1 MSLSMSFL
9 RRVFFFLLTNLA
21 VILLI
26 NIVFALL
33 QAFFGINI
41 SAYGYDYLSI
51 FIFAWI
57 VWSLWAFVSLFLSKW
72 SAKRIYNIELLTKQ
86 NYSSFSPKEVLFYNT
101 VLEISEKNH
110 IKMPELWVYISPDPN
125 AFATGATKNS
135 SLVAVSSWLL
145 DSMEKNEIEAVV
157 AHEMAHI
164 LNGDMVT
171 MTLLQWILNTFV
183 IFISRVIA
191 NIADAYFW
199 KEEKWPSF
207 IYYIVSFVLELFL
220 WILASFVVM
229 WFSRKREFR
238 ADEWSA
244 KFVGKEKMIQAL
256 EALKRVSSVQIDT
269 ETKFASFKIN
279 AKKKWWIKSLL
290 ASHPSLEK
298 RIENLKNL

>member
-1 MSLSMSFL
+1 MSFL

-51 FIFAWI
+51 FIFAGI
-57 VWSLWAFVSLFLSKW
+57 VGSLGAFVSLFLSKW

-110 IKMPELWVYISPDPN
+110 IKMPELGVYISPDPN

-135 SLVAVSSWLL
+135 SLVAVSSGLL

-171 MTLLQWILNTFV
+171 MTLLQGILNTFV

-191 NIADAYFW
+191 NIADAYFG
-199 KEEKWPSF
+199 KEEKGPSF

-220 WILASFVVM
+220 GILASFVVM

-238 ADEWSA
+238 ADEGSA

-279 AKKKWWIKSLL
+279 AKKKGGIKSLL